1 MNMPIAKYKQP
12 TKNQTLAIVRS
23 LKDNE
28 QCFEWYPTSDAQL
41 SIVTQDI
48 IEILST
54 HDVTRRYNEN
64 INVLDVGAG
73 DGRALKYIEKAI
85 TENESR
91 QQCTLH
97 AVEKASVHTAT
108 YRHKDITLIG
118 TEFNEC
124 NFISKHCDIAFVN
137 PPYSQFSHWI
147 ATLIMQLNF
156 KVMYA
161 VIPVRWQHDKAI
173 QDAMKCRGIT
183 TAEVLDESDFLDA
196 HRQAR
201 ARVHIVRFA
210 FNDFAID
217 NERIEKAL
225 QSESRRDW
233 VCRPTLGR
241 DATDPFQ
248 IFLDNE
254 LGLVQTHSATTNKFS
269 EYAEK
274 ERIRRDLETEGSDSF
289 EIVESR
295 GVVWAL
301 LDNYEHDMAHLL
313 SEYKKISSLDSSL
326 LAELGVEYK
335 ALREGLQAK
344 LLGFRSVYWSLLFD
358 HLDVLKDRL
367 TSANKTKLLNTLNA
381 NTLDFTHKNA
391 LYVIDFAVKM
401 ANELVETSLIEVFK
415 ELTSEE
421 SILRHYKSNE
431 RHYQDKWRHN
441 HDNPNQHAK
450 YVLDYRFIS
459 SHWNNFGSNSWEQ
472 GLNESARRFSDD
484 ILVALKLI
492 GYDNFEMNQSY
503 DEIKAGGKLVVT
515 GTCPNGQRDELL
527 HIRFF
532 KNGNRH
538 IQFQKSAML
547 RLNCVCSR
555 LLGWVRSKAEFEQ
568 ECECKQPISDSVWAS
583 GDKLKVLPQQVLALT
598 FKTAI

>member
-1 MNMPIAKYKQP
+1 MNMPIATYKQP
-12 TKNQTLAIVRS
+12 TKSQTLAIVRD
-23 LKDNE
+23 LKDND
-28 QCFEWYPTSDAQL
+28 QCFEWYPTTEEQL
-41 SIVTQDI
+41 SVVTQDI

-54 HDVTRRYNEN
+54 HDVSHRYHEN

-73 DGRALKYIEKAI
+73 DGRALKTIEKAI

-91 QQCTLH
+91 LKCTLF
-97 AVEKASVHTAT
+97 AVEKASLHTAT

-137 PPYSQFSHWI
+137 PPYSEFSYWI
-147 ATLIMQLNF
+147 ATLLMQLNF
-156 KVMYA
+156 KVMYS
-161 VIPVRWQHDKAI
+161 VIPERWQQDKAI
-173 QDAMKCRGIT
+173 QEAMKSRGIT
-183 TAEVLDESDFLDA
+183 TTEVIGESDFLDA

-201 ARVHIVRFA
+201 AKVHIVRFA
-210 FNDFAID
+210 FNNFAED
-217 NERIEKAL
+217 NDRVEKA
-225 QSESRRDW
+225 QKSESRRDW

-241 DATDPFQ
+241 NATDPFQ
-248 IFLDNE
+248 MFLDNE

-274 ERIRRDLETEGSDSF
+274 ERIRREMETEGSDGF
-289 EIVESR
+289 ELVESR
-295 GVVWAL
+295 GVLWAL

-313 SEYKKISSLDSSL
+313 AEYKKISSLDASL

-335 ALREGLQAK
+335 QLREGLQAK

-358 HLDVLKDRL
+358 HLDVLKSRL
-367 TSANKTKLLNTLNA
+367 TSKNKTQLLNTLNA

-391 LYVIDFAVKM
+391 LYVINFAVEM

-415 ELTSEE
+415 DLTSEA

-431 RHYQDKWRHN
+431 HHFKDSWRHN
-441 HDNPNQHAK
+441 HDNPNQRAK
-450 YVLDYRFIS
+450 YVLDYRFVS
-459 SHWNNFGSNSWEQ
+459 SHWANFSSNSWEQ
-472 GLNESARRFSDD
+472 GLTEDARRFTDD

-492 GYDNFEMNQSY
+492 GYDNFCLDRSY
-503 DEIKAGGKLVVT
+503 QTIQAGDKLIVT
-515 GTCPNGQRDELL
+515 GTCPNGERDELL
-527 HIRFF
+527 HIRYY

-547 RLNCVCSR
+547 RLNVVCSR
-555 LLGWVRSKAEFEQ
+555 LLGWIRSKEQFEQ
-568 ECECKQPISDSVWAS
+568 ECECKQPISDSVWSS
-583 GDKLKVLPQQVLALT
+583 GDTLKILPSQVLALT
-598 FKTAI
+598 VKTAA